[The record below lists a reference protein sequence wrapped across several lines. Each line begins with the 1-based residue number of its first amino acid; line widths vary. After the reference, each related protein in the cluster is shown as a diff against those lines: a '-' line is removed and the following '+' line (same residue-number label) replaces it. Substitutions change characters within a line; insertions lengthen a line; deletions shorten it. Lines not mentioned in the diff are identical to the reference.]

1 MKRWLDV
8 AIPGL
13 VMVAAVLLSTRQ
25 SPFIDQLRNLV
36 FDSYQRALPRVY
48 EPQPVR
54 IVDIDEESLKRLG
67 QWPWPRSEVARLV
80 DRLGELGA
88 QTVALDILFP
98 EPDRMSPVNLA
109 RLWREGP
116 EPGNEQTAFQQTL
129 AHLPDPDATLA
140 ESLSRGPTVTAF
152 ALGTRGEGRP
162 PALKAGFAHLGD
174 DPLLFVK
181 HFPRAVTAVPEIEA
195 AATGSGVVS
204 YLPDPDNIVRRAPLL
219 MALGNQVYPSF
230 AAEALRV
237 AQGASSYT
245 IKASGASGEQNFGEA
260 TGITQVR
267 IGQVIVPTDETGA
280 VVLHDS
286 GHVAQRFV
294 PAWRVLE
301 PDFDPTPIAG
311 NIVIIGASAE
321 AINDLKSTPV
331 ATLIS
336 GVEIH
341 AQVIEQMLSGDFL
354 RRPDWAPGAELVYL
368 VVFGSLLI
376 VTIRRVGALWSAL
389 IAIAFSG
396 LAIGLSWYGFARAG
410 LLIDPFYPCV
420 VALLVYL
427 SCSLIGYLRTERDK
441 RFVRTAFGHY
451 LSPVMVEALTKNPD
465 QLRLGG
471 EIRELT
477 LLFSDVRGF
486 THIAEQLDP
495 GELTTLINRF
505 LTPLT
510 RVIQEAGGTID
521 KYMGDCIMAFW
532 NAPLDVSGHPA
543 KAVQAALAM
552 RTELAQLNENLKAE
566 AARSGRPAVTI
577 EAGIGLNSGAACV
590 GNMGSEQRFAYS
602 VIGDAV
608 NIASRLESL
617 SRAYGVDIVIGED
630 TVKQVP
636 GLAFLELDQVRV
648 KGRAAPLRIFTALG
662 DGVTA
667 TTPDFKRLAE
677 RHHQMITAYRAQDW
691 AAARAALADCR
702 RLAAAPAELYELYDR
717 RIADYAAAPPPAN
730 WDGVFI
736 ATTKQ
741 G

>member
-13 VMVAAVLLSTRQ
+13 FMVAAVLLSTRQ
-25 SPFIDQLRNLV
+25 SPVIDQLRNAV
-36 FDSYQRALPRVY
+36 FDSYQRTLPRTY
-48 EPQPVR
+48 QPQPVR

-67 QWPWPRSEVARLV
+67 QWPWPRSEIARLV

-88 QTVALDILFP
+88 VTVALDILFP
-98 EPDRMSPVNLA
+98 EPDRMSATNLA

-116 EPGNEQTAFQQTL
+116 DPGNEQTAFQQTL

-140 ESLSRGPTVTAF
+140 ESLKRLPTVTAF
-152 ALGTRGEGRP
+152 VLSERGEGQP
-162 PALKAGFAHLGD
+162 PALKAGFANAGD
-174 DPLLFVK
+174 DPLLFVA
-181 HFPRAVTAVPEIEA
+181 HFPHAITALPQIEA
-195 AATGSGVVS
+195 AAAGNGAVNYIADTG
-204 YLPDPDNIVRRAPLL
+204 NIVRRAPLL
-219 MALGNQVYPSF
+219 LALNDKLYPSF

-245 IKASGASGEQNFGEA
+245 IKASGASREQNFGEA
-260 TGITQVR
+260 TGITHVR
-267 IGQVIVPTDETGA
+267 IGQAIVPTDATGA
-280 VVLHDS
+280 VLLHDT
-286 GHVAQRFV
+286 GHVPQRFV

-321 AINDLKSTPV
+321 AINDLKPTPT
-331 ATLIS
+331 AALIP

-341 AQVIEQMLSGDFL
+341 AQVIEQILAGDYL
-354 RRPDWAPGAELVYL
+354 RRPDWAVGAELVYL

-389 IAIAFSG
+389 IAIAFGG
-396 LAIGLSWYGFARAG
+396 LAISLSWYGFSREG
-410 LLIDPFYPCV
+410 LLVDPFYPCV

-427 SCSLIGYLRTERDK
+427 SCSLIGYLRSERDK

-451 LSPVMVEALTKNPD
+451 LSPIMVEALTKNPD
-465 QLRLGG
+465 QLKLGG
-471 EIRELT
+471 EIRDLT

-510 RVIQEAGGTID
+510 RAIHAAGGTVD

-532 NAPLDVSGHPA
+532 NAPLDVADHPA

-552 RTELAQLNENLKAE
+552 RAELGRLNEALTAE
-566 AARSGRPAVTI
+566 AAQTGRPAVTI
-577 EAGIGLNSGAACV
+577 AAGIGLNSGAACV

-617 SRAYGVDIVIGED
+617 SRAYGVDIIIGED
-630 TVKQVP
+630 TARQVP

-648 KGRAAPLRIFTALG
+648 KGRAAPLRIFAVLG
-662 DGVTA
+662 DGATA
-667 TTPDFKRLAE
+667 ETPAFKRLAE
-677 RHHQMITAYRAQDW
+677 RHQQMIAAYRAQDW
-691 AAARAALADCR
+691 TAARATLDECR
-702 RLAAAPAELYELYDR
+702 RLDATLAEFYDLYDR